1 MHENYNDSERKFY
14 NKLAE
19 EMIDN
24 IIDNEH
30 QARRRVECLGV
41 DTEDG
46 LAAVE
51 LFQI

>member
-24 IIDNEH
+24 IIDNAHET
-30 QARRRVECLGV
+30 RRRVKCLGV

-46 LAAVE
+46 LAEVE
-51 LFQI
+51 LFHI